1 MGLVIFSGISIG
13 TLVTLFVVPTFYTL
27 LTRGKKFGGA
37 QAAAAQAEAD
47 AAPPTPH
54 GDMAAGHGAAAV
66 AVDQRPSPAAGS

>member
-1 MGLVIFSGISIG
+1 
-13 TLVTLFVVPTFYTL
+13 VVPTFYTL

-47 AAPPTPH
+47 AAPPAPH
-54 GDMAAGHGAAAV
+54 GEVPAGQGTAVV